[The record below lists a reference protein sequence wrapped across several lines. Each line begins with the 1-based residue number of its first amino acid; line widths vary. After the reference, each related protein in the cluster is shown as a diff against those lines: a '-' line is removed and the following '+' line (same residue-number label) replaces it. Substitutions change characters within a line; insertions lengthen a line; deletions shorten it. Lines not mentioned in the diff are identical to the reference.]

1 VATVLLLVFQLI
13 KRPVRTVLLAS
24 LVTADSCAV
33 PPTWRLAV
41 AGDTE
46 TVATGVGGGG
56 ITDIVA

>member
-1 VATVLLLVFQLI
+1 MLLEFQLTT
-13 KRPVRTVLLAS
+13 RPVSTLLLAS

-46 TVATGVGGGG
+46 TVATGVGGSG